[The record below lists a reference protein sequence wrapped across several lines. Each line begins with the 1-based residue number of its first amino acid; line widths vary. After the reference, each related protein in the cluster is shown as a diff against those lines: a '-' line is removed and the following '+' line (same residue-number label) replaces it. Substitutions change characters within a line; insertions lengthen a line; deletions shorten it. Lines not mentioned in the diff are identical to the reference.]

1 MKDSIVTA
9 LGINLDI
16 SKQRISPKDFYKLVE
31 FAQKKKI
38 VESFV
43 SMRHG
48 ALVNPTEGRQALHT
62 SLRDPSTDAPYAQR
76 VHNTLNRI
84 CKFANEVNNSKWL
97 GCSGET
103 ITDIINIGIGGS
115 DMGPKAVYNALR
127 PSDPKLRVHFLASAD
142 GVSLDRVTAGLDPYR
157 TLVVVS
163 SKSFST
169 LETLSNTREIF
180 VWLENAGIKKADYKQ
195 HVIAVSANE
204 EAPNLLGIPEA
215 NFFPIWDWVGGR
227 FSVWEAIGLPVAVA
241 LGEDVF
247 RRFLTGAHLM
257 DEHSVSAPIQYNLPA
272 LLSILSYWNK
282 EKEEVSSYCFLPYDE
297 RLSTL
302 VFWLQQL
309 EMESLGKN
317 KTLEGGPVLEKT
329 CIPVWGGHGN
339 ESQHSFYQFLRQ
351 GTAKTALDICWCK
364 RPGHS
369 HDELHRILI
378 ANAKAQTEALMTRD
392 KDDEY
397 FNVANTIVLDELTPE
412 RLGSLMAM
420 YENKTVML
428 GSLLGINPFDQQ
440 GVELGKILAKRL
452 L

>member
-163 SKSFST
+163 FKSFST

-227 FSVWEAIGLPVAVA
+227 FSVWGAIGLPVAVA

>member
-1 MKDSIVTA
+1 MKESSVEA
-9 LGINLDI
+9 LGINLNF
-16 SKQRISPKDFYKLVE
+16 SKQRISPIDFSTLME
-31 FAQKKKI
+31 FAQKKNM
-38 VESFV
+38 VGSFV
-43 SMRHG
+43 NMRRG
-48 ALVNPTEGRQALHT
+48 AIVNPSEGRQALHT
-62 SLRDPSTDAPYAQR
+62 SLRDPSPDAPYADK
-76 VHNTLNRI
+76 VHETLDRI
-84 CKFANEVNNSKWL
+84 CNFANEVNNSKWL
-97 GCSGET
+97 GCKGEM

-127 PSDPKLRVHFLASAD
+127 ASNPKIKVHFLSSAD
-142 GVSLDRVTAGLDPYR
+142 GVSLDRIIANLNPFR

-169 LETLSNTREIF
+169 LETLSNTHEIF
-180 VWLENAGIKKADYKQ
+180 AWLEQAGIKKADYKY

-204 EAPNLLGIPEA
+204 KAASLLGIPEV

-227 FSVWEAIGLPVAVA
+227 FSVWGAIGLPIAVA
-241 LGEDVF
+241 LGEDIF

-257 DEHSVSAPIQYNLPA
+257 DEHSASTSIQYNLPA
-272 LLSILSYWNK
+272 HLAMLSYWNK
-282 EKEEVSSYCFLPYDE
+282 EKEEVSSFCFLPYDE

-302 VFWLQQL
+302 VLWLQQL

-317 KTLEGGPVLEKT
+317 KTLDGNMALERT

-351 GTAKTALDICWCK
+351 GTARTALDICWCK
-364 RPGHS
+364 KPGHS
-369 HDELHRILI
+369 HNELHRILI

-392 KDDEY
+392 NEDEY
-397 FNVANTIVLDELTPE
+397 FNVANTIALDELTPE
-412 RLGSLMAM
+412 ILGALMAM

-428 GSLLGINPFDQQ
+428 GSLLGINPFDQP

>member
-227 FSVWEAIGLPVAVA
+227 FSVWGAIGLPVAVA

-339 ESQHSFYQFLRQ
+339 EFQHSFYQFLRQ

>member
-1 MKDSIVTA
+1 M
-9 LGINLDI
+9 
-16 SKQRISPKDFYKLVE
+16 
-31 FAQKKKI
+31 
-38 VESFV
+38 
-43 SMRHG
+43 
-48 ALVNPTEGRQALHT
+48 NPTEGRQALHT

-227 FSVWEAIGLPVAVA
+227 FSVWGAIGLPVAVA

>member
-1 MKDSIVTA
+1 M
-9 LGINLDI
+9 GINLDI

-227 FSVWEAIGLPVAVA
+227 FSVWGAIGLPVAVA

-440 GVELGKILAKRL
+440 VVELGKILAKRL

>member
-215 NFFPIWDWVGGR
+215 NFFPIWVGGR
-227 FSVWEAIGLPVAVA
+227 FSVWGAIGLPVAVA

>member
-227 FSVWEAIGLPVAVA
+227 FSVWGAIGLPVAVA

-351 GTAKTALDICWCK
+351 GTAKTALNICWCK

>member
-227 FSVWEAIGLPVAVA
+227 FSVWGAIGLPVAVA

-397 FNVANTIVLDELTPE
+397 FNVANTIVLDELTLE

>member
-227 FSVWEAIGLPVAVA
+227 FSVWGAIGLPVAVA

-309 EMESLGKN
+309 EMESLGNN

>member
-227 FSVWEAIGLPVAVA
+227 FSVWGAIGLPVAVA

-440 GVELGKILAKRL
+440 GVELGIILAKRL

>member
-227 FSVWEAIGLPVAVA
+227 FSVWGAIGLPVAVA

-378 ANAKAQTEALMTRD
+378 ANAKVQTEALMTRD

>member
-163 SKSFST
+163 SNSFST

-227 FSVWEAIGLPVAVA
+227 FSVWGAIGLPVAVA

>member
-16 SKQRISPKDFYKLVE
+16 SKQRISPKDFYRLVE

-227 FSVWEAIGLPVAVA
+227 FSVWGAIGLPVAVA

-282 EKEEVSSYCFLPYDE
+282 EKEDVSSYCFLPYDE

-302 VFWLQQL
+302 VLWLQQL

-369 HDELHRILI
+369 HDELHHILI

>member
-1 MKDSIVTA
+1 
-9 LGINLDI
+9 
-16 SKQRISPKDFYKLVE
+16 
-31 FAQKKKI
+31 
-38 VESFV
+38 
-43 SMRHG
+43 MRHG
-48 ALVNPTEGRQALHT
+48 ALVNPTEGRQPLHT

-227 FSVWEAIGLPVAVA
+227 FSVWGAIGLPVAVA

>member
-227 FSVWEAIGLPVAVA
+227 SSVWGAIGLPVAVA

>member
-9 LGINLDI
+9 LGTNLDI

-227 FSVWEAIGLPVAVA
+227 FSVWGAIGLPVAVA

>member
-227 FSVWEAIGLPVAVA
+227 FSVWGAIGLPVAVA

>member
-227 FSVWEAIGLPVAVA
+227 FSVWGAIGLPVAVA

-378 ANAKAQTEALMTRD
+378 ATAKAQTEALMTRD

>member
-227 FSVWEAIGLPVAVA
+227 FSVWGAIGLPVAVA

-329 CIPVWGGHGN
+329 CIPVWRGHGN